1 MKQSVYRQYLHFAAT
16 IYIMKLSS
24 FALFKMLYDIPT
36 TFLIKCSKH
45 DPGKYFNPSHPSVT
59 FYIVT

>member
-36 TFLIKCSKH
+36 TFFDKV
-45 DPGKYFNPSHPSVT
+45 F
-59 FYIVT
+59 